1 MSTIRI
7 TLNGNAHTVD
17 QGLTLEELLQTLN
30 PDAGTSGRAIAS
42 AVNSRHVAKHARASV
57 VLNDQDV
64 VTTFEPI
71 SGG

>member
-7 TLNGNAHTVD
+7 TLNGNVHTVAK
-17 QGLTLEELLQTLN
+17 GLTLEALLQNLCAAPST
-30 PDAGTSGRAIAS
+30 IAS
-42 AVNSRHVAKHARASV
+42 AVNSQHVARHTRASV

>member
-1 MSTIRI
+1 VSTIRI
-7 TLNGNAHTVD
+7 TLNGNVHTISK
-17 QGLTLEELLQTLN
+17 GLTLEALLQDLCANQSVAPST
-30 PDAGTSGRAIAS
+30 IAS
-42 AVNSRHVAKHARASV
+42 AVNSQHVARHTRASV